1 MAVSQDK
8 VRTLITLTKENK
20 EKLELLAKEDGRSL
34 SSYISNVLQTH
45 IEGEEVIKSL
55 NKLDEKPTLYT
66 DLDKEACMK
75 SMIEAMIGQVLEDKF
90 EKYIK
95 DNIEIKTS
103 PKDKQK

>member
-1 MAVSQDK
+1 MAISKDNERLTIIINK
-8 VRTLITLTKENK
+8 NNKNKLIE
-20 EKLELLAKEDGRSL
+20 LAKEDGRSL
-34 SSYISNVLQTH
+34 SSYISNILQTH